1 MAGACRRSQK
11 IPKPRCKPRELLR
24 NTGSC
29 WQCQPRAFSVGP
41 EGSAA
46 HPSPFLVDLCFQP
59 MDAILSVFC
68 LFACFCF
75 LRAVSFS
82 LAGSAQSP
90 SPTSSSTAAAGFIQ
104 FNTWGNCRWNVSES
118 KLPAIDLTA
127 FFPLP
132 PPKLSSDR
140 TLELIVSAL
149 LLQNTSTSRGTVRQ
163 ELSTHRPPLSKQKAV
178 CTKSTW
184 HLPYWEGCSNRWS
197 RGELFPKKQLKSRR
211 PLHAL
216 VIFCSRPCVQG
227 TVDND
232 NTCILQSTG
241 TCNGLWGL
249 LHVEN
254 WHSKLST
261 DSLNAAYWHP
271 K

>member
-1 MAGACRRSQK
+1 VLYQCKCYVTLPFEFLSFFRVSLLQLSPTALKGKVDFIYFLNNRWSPFFLLDYMAGACRRSQK

-104 FNTWGNCRWNVSES
+104 FNT
-118 KLPAIDLTA
+118 
-127 FFPLP
+127 
-132 PPKLSSDR
+132 
-140 TLELIVSAL
+140 
-149 LLQNTSTSRGTVRQ
+149 
-163 ELSTHRPPLSKQKAV
+163 
-178 CTKSTW
+178 
-184 HLPYWEGCSNRWS
+184 
-197 RGELFPKKQLKSRR
+197 
-211 PLHAL
+211 
-216 VIFCSRPCVQG
+216 
-227 TVDND
+227 
-232 NTCILQSTG
+232 
-241 TCNGLWGL
+241 
-249 LHVEN
+249 
-254 WHSKLST
+254 
-261 DSLNAAYWHP
+261 
-271 K
+271 